1 MRPNSLRQKLGANEI
16 TVCTRIF
23 NPEPMSVEVLGQTGQ
38 YDYVEF
44 VAEYGSFHLHD
55 LDNVCRAAELY
66 GLGSMIKIDQSHQ
79 AFLAQRGIG
88 AGFQA
93 VLFTDCRSADDVR
106 ECVRIARPDTP
117 EHNGL
122 YGAAARRTTPMGVG
136 GSAAYVQGIRDT
148 VVAVMIEKKG
158 AVDEL
163 EEILSIPGL
172 DMVQWGGT
180 DYSMS
185 TGRIGAKGHPDVC
198 SPRRW
203 STASPRVPRSA
214 LPNRRTSTSTWGCA
228 TSPSAP
234 TWASSGSTGRIPAV
248 GCGRCS
254 ASPCDRR
261 YANVLASRPGYRR

>member
-1 MRPNSLRQKLGANEI
+1 MRPNSLRQKLDADEI

-93 VLFTDCRSADDVR
+93 VLFTDCRSAEDVR

-117 EHNGL
+117 QHNGL
-122 YGAAARRTTPMGVG
+122 YGAAARRNTPMGAG
-136 GSAAYVQGIRDT
+136 GSPAYVQAIRDT

-172 DMVQWGGT
+172 DMVQWGRYRLLHEHRPYRREGP
-180 DYSMS
+180 SRRG
-185 TGRIGAKGHPDVC
+185 GRAQTRVHQGAGARRRPARRDRLSRAGAGIPRHGRTPLLHRRRREHPRAVLDGDRE
-198 SPRRW
+198 P
-203 STASPRVPRSA
+203 
-214 LPNRRTSTSTWGCA
+214 
-228 TSPSAP
+228 AP
-234 TWASSGSTGRIPAV
+234 GGAR
-248 GCGRCS
+248 
-254 ASPCDRR
+254 
-261 YANVLASRPGYRR
+261 RPGVSGVP